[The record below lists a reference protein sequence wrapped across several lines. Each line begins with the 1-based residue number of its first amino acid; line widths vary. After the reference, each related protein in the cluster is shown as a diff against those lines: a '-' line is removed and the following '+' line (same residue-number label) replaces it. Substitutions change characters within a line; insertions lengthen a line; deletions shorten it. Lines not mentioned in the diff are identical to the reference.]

1 MTLYYCNE
9 PTAWIGN
16 CFV

>member
-9 PTAWIGN
+9 PSAWIGN